1 LVTVSTL
8 EYLITHLL
16 PSGCKVAWLK
26 STPPG
31 VELPDLVELDL
42 EVDPDVLAKLDTME
56 GLSEEEPD
64 ELLKEGLGVTKG
76 SGFGEKDDPEEEDDT
91 NEDSDEKDEDDKSMT
106 GEEGDP

>member
-64 ELLKEGLGVTKG
+64 ETLLKLKSIPKLG
-76 SGFGEKDDPEEEDDT
+76 SGKEFPTLDELP
-91 NEDSDEKDEDDKSMT
+91 NEDVELGLE
-106 GEEGDP
+106 

>member
-1 LVTVSTL
+1 MCLHSRIGSLVTVSTL
-8 EYLITHLL
+8 EYFITHLL

-31 VELPDLVELDL
+31 VELPELVELDL

-64 ELLKEGLGVTKG
+64 ETLPKLKSIPKLG
-76 SGFGEKDDPEEEDDT
+76 SGNEFPTLDELP
-91 NEDSDEKDEDDKSMT
+91 NEDVELGLE
-106 GEEGDP
+106 